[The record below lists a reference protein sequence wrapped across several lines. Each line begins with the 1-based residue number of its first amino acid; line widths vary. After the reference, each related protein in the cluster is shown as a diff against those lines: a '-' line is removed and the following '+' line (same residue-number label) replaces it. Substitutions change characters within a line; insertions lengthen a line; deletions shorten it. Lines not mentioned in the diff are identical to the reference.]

1 MSSGMVNLNTNPC
14 KMCMPMGAVSAFYG
28 VARCMSLLHGSQGCS
43 TYIRRHMATHYNE
56 PVDIAS
62 SSLTEEGTVFGGE
75 KNLVRG
81 LDNLIKLYRPEV
93 IGIATT
99 CLAETIGEDVPSIVR
114 RYYESRPDCA
124 AKIVAVASAGY
135 SGTQYE
141 GWFRALHALVSQTA
155 VNRVRHDGLNVIT
168 GPVSPADT
176 RALKNLLRAA
186 GLSFT
191 LLPDISDNLDGGHAA
206 DYERLPAGGTPLER
220 IARMG
225 GARATL
231 ELATFPPESHSPGR
245 WLEETHSVPL
255 LRLNMPVGLRDTDA
269 FLKALEDL
277 GGTIPEETLRERGR
291 CLDAMIDAHKYNAL
305 GRAAIF
311 GEPDMVYGLARLAC
325 ENGLVPVV
333 AATGCNCPA
342 FRDALEREIRPAA
355 DNALLE
361 RASVLNFADFDDIGA
376 AVAANGANLLI
387 GNSDG
392 RRLAQE
398 RGIPLIRCAFPVHD
412 HVGGQRIRVLGY
424 SGALRLLDSFANA
437 LISRRD
443 ASFRAE
449 LLARHHKD
457 AGNAA
462 PGPARSN
469 AEKTAR
475 HPCFS
480 AKAGRTAARLH
491 LPVAPAC
498 NISCNY
504 CARAFDCPNE
514 SRPGVTTAI
523 LSPEEAFARFA
534 RVKAAMPNLTVVGI
548 AGPGDALANF
558 SETAETLR
566 LVREADPE
574 IVFCLSTNGLLL
586 PLYAAQLAGMGVS
599 HVTVTIN
606 AVNPAIGARIC
617 QHVTYMG
624 VTYEGEAGAAIL
636 MANQFAGLRL
646 LTGAGVACKVNIVL
660 IKGVNDAHVE
670 DVARKAAS
678 LGASIANVMQMIPVK
693 GSAFEDMPL
702 VSNREHTALRKRC
715 EAHIPQMY
723 HCRQCRADAAG
734 LLDEDRSFS
743 LREIA
748 PRTPAAPER
757 KMGRPVRVAVASRS
771 GVVVDQH
778 FGFAEQF
785 YIYESDG
792 VSTRLVET
800 RRSPGGGGGCGRC
813 GGRRADAVS
822 ETGKIAGALE
832 TVADCRAVVAMRIGD
847 SPAKQ
852 LARKGIAVFSTYE
865 SIDKAVRDAAARL
878 A

>member
-1 MSSGMVNLNTNPC
+1 
-14 KMCMPMGAVSAFYG
+14 
-28 VARCMSLLHGSQGCS
+28 
-43 TYIRRHMATHYNE
+43 MATHYNE

-62 SSLTEEGTVFGGE
+62 SSLTEEGTIFGGE

-99 CLAETIGEDVPSIVR
+99 CLAETIGEDVPAVVR
-114 RYYESRPDCA
+114 RYYENRPDCA
-124 AKIVAVASAGY
+124 AQIITVASAGY

-155 VNRVRHDGLNVIT
+155 VACARHDGLNVIT
-168 GPVSPADT
+168 GPVSPADA
-176 RALKNLLRAA
+176 RALQNLLRGT

-206 DYERLPAGGTPLER
+206 TYRRLPSGGTPLER
-220 IARMG
+220 ILRMG
-225 GARATL
+225 GARGTL
-231 ELATFPPESHSPGR
+231 ELATFLPERYSPGR
-245 WLEETHSVPL
+245 WLEKTHNVPL

-277 GGTIPEETLRERGR
+277 GGAISEETRRERGR

-333 AATGCNCPA
+333 AATGGNCPA
-342 FRDALEREIRPAA
+342 FREALETEIRPAA

-361 RASVLNFADFDDIGA
+361 RATVLNSADFDDIGA
-376 AVAANGANLLI
+376 AVTANDANLLI

-398 RGIPLIRCAFPVHD
+398 HGIPLIRCAFPVHD
-412 HVGGQRIRVLGY
+412 HVGGQRIRILGY

-437 LISRRD
+437 LISRRE
-443 ASFRAE
+443 ASFRTE

-457 AGNAA
+457 ARN
-462 PGPARSN
+462 GPPLPRPRSARSD

-480 AKAGRTAARLH
+480 AGACRTAARLH

-504 CARAFDCPNE
+504 CVRAFDCPNE

-523 LSPEEAFARFA
+523 LSPEGALARFA

-558 SETAETLR
+558 AETAETLR

-574 IVFCLSTNGLLL
+574 IIFCLSTNGLLL
-586 PLYAAQLAGMGVS
+586 PLYAAQLVGMGVS
-599 HVTVTIN
+599 HVTVTVN
-606 AVNPAIGARIC
+606 AVDPAIGALIC
-617 QHVTYMG
+617 KHVAYMG
-624 VTYEGEAGAAIL
+624 VRYEGEAGAAIL
-636 MANQFAGLRL
+636 MANQLAGLRL
-646 LTGAGVACKVNIVL
+646 LTEAGVVCKVNIVL
-660 IKGVNDAHVE
+660 IKGINDAHVE

-678 LGASIANVMQMIPVK
+678 LGASIANVMQMIPVR
-693 GSAFEDMPL
+693 SSVFEDMPL
-702 VSNREHTALRKRC
+702 VSNKEHTALRKRC

-734 LLDEDRSFS
+734 LLDEDRSFG
-743 LREIA
+743 LREVA
-748 PRTPAAPER
+748 PQTPAIPGR
-757 KMGRPVRVAVASRS
+757 KMQRPVRVAVASRS

-792 VSTRLVET
+792 ISTRLVET
-800 RRSPGGGGGCGRC
+800 RRSPGGRGGCGRC
-813 GGRRADAVS
+813 GGGRRANAAS
-822 ETGKIAGALE
+822 ETGRIARALE

-852 LARKGIAVFSTYE
+852 LARKGIAVFSTYD

-878 A
+878 S